1 MFWSSFQNVFSL
13 PSRFETSLFFLFISK
28 KRTRG
33 TRRKTINLKTKIET
47 GEWYSEKR
55 VSLYL
60 SLLLISI
67 QNFKSK
73 AWIFLCDENLQKQSW
88 VIFKKGGGHAAT
100 SVVGVW
106 FHLFYDCN
114 RSLASLEFQ
123 WINYPSTGWSKRNQ
137 GVGWQNY
144 CSTNIL
150 NCPSGTGAHSD
161 AILKY
166 LANKSCYFVILVRLC
181 NTTCPAL

>member
-1 MFWSSFQNVFSL
+1 MFLSSFQNVFSL
-13 PSRFETSLFFLFISK
+13 PSRFETSLFFLFISM

-33 TRRKTINLKTKIET
+33 TRRKTINLKTKIKT

-123 WINYPSTGWSKRNQ
+123 GINCPSTGWSKGNQ
-137 GVGWQNY
+137 GVG
-144 CSTNIL
+144 
-150 NCPSGTGAHSD
+150 
-161 AILKY
+161 
-166 LANKSCYFVILVRLC
+166 LAKTIVLPLFWIALVVQGHMEMLLW
-181 NTTCPAL
+181 NTCPVKVAPLCHTCLTL